1 MEADFWH
8 SRWQEGR
15 IGFHQSDVNTF
26 LKNWWPTLELPAQ
39 STIFVPL
46 CGKSLDMLWLAAQ
59 GHRVI
64 GVELSEIA
72 ANEFF
77 AEQGVQPDICQQD
90 DFVSYRANNVTILCG
105 DFFDLSATD
114 LDGVAAVF
122 DRAALIALPK
132 DLRQA
137 YAGHLRKILPAGCQM
152 LLVGME
158 YDESALSGPPFNV
171 SWAEITALFDEHGEL
186 KILSEQTADAR
197 GTPCT
202 ERLYHLTYR

>member
-15 IGFHQSDVNTF
+15 IGFHQDDVNDF
-26 LKNWWPTLELPAQ
+26 LQHHWASLKLPPK

-46 CGKSLDMLWLAAQ
+46 CGKSLDMLWLASQ

-72 ANEFF
+72 AQQFF
-77 AEQGVQPDICQQD
+77 AEQNVQPNVVKGDL
-90 DFVSYRANNVTILCG
+90 FTSYSANNVTILCG
-105 DFFDLSATD
+105 DFFDLAAN
-114 LDGVAAVF
+114 LNGVAAVF

-132 DLRQA
+132 DMRTR
-137 YAGHLRKILPAGCQM
+137 YAEHLRKLLPSGCQM

-158 YDESALSGPPFNV
+158 YDESVLSGPPFNV
-171 SWAEITALFDEHGEL
+171 PWAEISTLLDHHGEL
-186 KILSEQTADAR
+186 KILSERKSDAR
-197 GTPCT
+197 GTPCL
-202 ERLYHLTYR
+202 ERLYHLTYG